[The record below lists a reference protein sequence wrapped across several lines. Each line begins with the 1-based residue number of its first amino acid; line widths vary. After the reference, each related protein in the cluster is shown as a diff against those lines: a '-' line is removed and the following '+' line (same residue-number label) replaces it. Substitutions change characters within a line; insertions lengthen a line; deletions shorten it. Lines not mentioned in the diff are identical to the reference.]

1 MEEKLFINRMV
12 VKPEWIDH
20 NGHMNVAFYVLAFD
34 EATDAVYEQWGIGL
48 DYPEREQCSVFTIG
62 MNVYYLGELFE
73 GDPIVVKTQLVDWDG
88 KRLHYF
94 HEMVHEETGQLSAT
108 NECLVMNVSLESRR
122 SAPFPPSVVEK
133 LEQVWEKQQD
143 LKRPSRFART
153 LEIRRK

>member
-1 MEEKLFINRMV
+1 MDEKLFETRMV

-48 DYPEREQCSVFTIG
+48 DYPDRGKCSVFTIG
-62 MNVYYLGELFE
+62 MNVDYLGELFE
-73 GDPIVVKTQLVDWDG
+73 GDAIVVKTQLVDLDG

-94 HEMVHEETGQLSAT
+94 HEMYHEASGRLSAT

-122 SAPFPPSVVEK
+122 SAPFPPLVREE
-133 LEQVWEKQQD
+133 LERVWEMQKE
-143 LKRPSRFART
+143 LKRPSRFSRT
-153 LEIRRK
+153 LEIRHK